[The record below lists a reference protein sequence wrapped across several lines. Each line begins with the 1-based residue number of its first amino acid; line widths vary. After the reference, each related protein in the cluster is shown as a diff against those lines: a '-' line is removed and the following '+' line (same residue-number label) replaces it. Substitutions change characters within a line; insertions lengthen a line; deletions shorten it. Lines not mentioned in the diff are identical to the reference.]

1 MWQVCF
7 GSFKR
12 SDFRRNWSGQ
22 KLCHQFDLGEDLAQ
36 TSADAPTCTLE
47 HTPYAISLQNRQFK
61 LWEVSSIASMNFFQ
75 RLFTKWKMKRKY
87 KKLFKADGVY
97 LLLYCMMRGRAQ
109 GTLVKDYKLFT
120 SIVGSS
126 AGRVPNIAA
135 VVTFLEDY
143 PGDMDDWWK
152 KNEQNLAEN
161 GMRFSNH
168 ACITSLPDDQHATA
182 VIRARRQLS
191 QQVIR
196 GLLCDSYQWSKST
209 SVIGVP
215 IS

>member
-1 MWQVCF
+1 
-7 GSFKR
+7 
-12 SDFRRNWSGQ
+12 
-22 KLCHQFDLGEDLAQ
+22 
-36 TSADAPTCTLE
+36 
-47 HTPYAISLQNRQFK
+47 
-61 LWEVSSIASMNFFQ
+61 MNFFQ

-196 GLLCDSYQWSKST
+196 GLLCDSYQWSRST
-209 SVIGVP
+209 SVLQVP